1 MKHMLRFR
9 IAVACY
15 SCYVCGEFL
24 GSLFMYQNNRI
35 AAIAAV
41 AIPTLILFLYIS
53 IISRQVQPRKKK
65 RLPPRNVRIAR

>member
-24 GSLFMYQNNRI
+24 GSLFMYQNNKI
-35 AAIAAV
+35 GVVAV
-41 AIPTLILFLYIS
+41 VLIPTIVLFLYIS
-53 IISRQVQPRKKK
+53 VLSRQVQPRKKK
-65 RLPPRNVRIAR
+65 LPTQRNVRLVR

>member
-41 AIPTLILFLYIS
+41 AIPTLLLFLYIS

-65 RLPPRNVRIAR
+65 LPARRNVRLVR

>member
-65 RLPPRNVRIAR
+65 LPTRRNVRIAR

>member
-9 IAVACY
+9 VAVACY

-24 GSLFMYQNNRI
+24 GSLFMYQNNKI
-35 AAIAAV
+35 GAIAAV

-65 RLPPRNVRIAR
+65 LPVRRNVRIAR